1 MNNKRST
8 EIKVG
13 MVSLAALIILIVGLI
28 YGKGLA
34 LSPTVPIKIRFPNSG
49 GIQLTSP
56 VLING
61 VKRGSVTSVINDKGN
76 VLITADMDNIND
88 LYSDATARITILEIT
103 GGKKIEITPGISKS
117 KLNPSSEITGETPA
131 DIADLVAIA
140 GGMINDLGGLVKRID
155 TVAYSVNTM
164 LADGKMNTQIR
175 SILTNA
181 DNLSGNLNSL
191 LNNNMSDINESIKSI
206 KSITTDLKASIGK
219 NEPKVSKLVDELDGS
234 IKQLNNLLGKTHN
247 TIGNADALLADFK
260 NISEQVKS
268 GKGLAGKLIYDQ
280 KFANQLD
287 STFNSLTEFI
297 NLLKQYGV
305 NVNVRLGTRP

>member
-1 MNNKRST
+1 MNNKRAT

-13 MVSLAALIILIVGLI
+13 IVSLAAVIILIVGLVL
-28 YGKGLA
+28 GKGLA
-34 LSPTVPIKIRFPNSG
+34 LSSTYPVKMRFPNSG

-61 VKRGSVTSVINDKGN
+61 VKRGSVTEVVNDKGS
-76 VLITADMDNIND
+76 VLITADMDNIGDIYN
-88 LYSDATARITILEIT
+88 DATARITILEIT
-103 GGKKIEITPGISKS
+103 GGKKIEIFPGSNGIKF
-117 KLNPSSEITGETPA
+117 NNNSEIIGETPA

-140 GGMINDLGGLVKRID
+140 GGMIDDLGGLIKRID

-164 LADGKMNTQIR
+164 LADGKINTQIR

-181 DNLSGNLNSL
+181 DALSSNLNSL
-191 LNNNMSDINESIKSI
+191 LNSNMGDINASIKSI
-206 KSITTDLKASIGK
+206 KSITSDLKASIGK
-219 NEPKVSKLVDELDGS
+219 NEPKVSKLVDELDGTM
-234 IKQLNNLLGKTHN
+234 KQLNNLLGKTQN
-247 TIGNADALLADFK
+247 TVGNADALLADFK

-287 STFNSLTEFI
+287 STVSSLTEFI

>member
-1 MNNKRST
+1 MNNKRAN

-13 MVSLAALIILIVGLI
+13 IVSLAAVIILIVGLVL
-28 YGKGLA
+28 GKGLT
-34 LSPTVPIKIRFPNSG
+34 LSSTFSVKMRFPNSG

-61 VKRGSVTSVINDKGN
+61 VKRGSVTEVINDKGS

-88 LYSDATARITILEIT
+88 IYSDATARISILEIT
-103 GGKKIEITPGISKS
+103 GGKKIEIFPGNSSTKF
-117 KLNPSSEITGETPA
+117 NNNSEIIGETPA

-140 GGMINDLGGLVKRID
+140 GGMINDLGGLIKRID

-164 LADGKMNTQIR
+164 LADGKINTQIR

-181 DNLSGNLNSL
+181 DALSGNLNNL
-191 LNNNMSDINESIKSI
+191 LNNNMGDINASIKSI

-219 NEPKVSKLVDELDGS
+219 NEPKVSKLIDELDGTM
-234 IKQLNNLLGKTHN
+234 KQLNNLLGKTQN
-247 TIGNADALLADFK
+247 TVGNADALLADFK

-268 GKGLAGKLIYDQ
+268 GKGLAGKLIYDH

-287 STFNSLTEFI
+287 STVSSLTEFI

>member
-1 MNNKRST
+1 MLFRS
-8 EIKVG
+8 
-13 MVSLAALIILIVGLI
+13 
-28 YGKGLA
+28 
-34 LSPTVPIKIRFPNSG
+34 
-49 GIQLTSP
+49 
-56 VLING
+56 
-61 VKRGSVTSVINDKGN
+61 
-76 VLITADMDNIND
+76 
-88 LYSDATARITILEIT
+88 ITILEIT

-140 GGMINDLGGLVKRID
+140 GGMINALGGLVKRID

-191 LNNNMSDINESIKSI
+191 LNSNMSDINESIKSI